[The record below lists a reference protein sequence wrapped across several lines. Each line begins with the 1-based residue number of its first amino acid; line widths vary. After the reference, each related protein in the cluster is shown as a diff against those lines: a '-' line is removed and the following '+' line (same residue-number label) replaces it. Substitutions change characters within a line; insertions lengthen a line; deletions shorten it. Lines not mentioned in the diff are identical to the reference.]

1 VFKTALVSLA
11 LSCSLF
17 GANLHFTLH
26 KKDSGVK
33 GPTIL
38 VIGGIHGDEPG
49 GYFAPELFL
58 RKYAIQSG
66 SVWVVPNLNFDSI
79 VANKRGVYGDMNRK
93 FTEISS
99 KDKDY
104 QIVTDIKK
112 LMLEPNIDLI
122 LNLHDGHGF
131 YRQKHINGLLNP
143 GAWGQA
149 CIIDQKNLPTACK
162 FGNLDEIAKR
172 VSKSASVSLVE
183 DVHEFNVKN
192 TETKDKDKEM
202 QRSLTYFAVRNGK
215 PAFAV
220 ETSKNIT
227 DTATKVFYQLKALE
241 EFMNVVGI
249 KYKRDFELNVETIS
263 KLLGEVGEARFEN
276 INAVLPLDDIKDKIN
291 FFPADIKKLSIASK
305 HPLVALAGQKGSY
318 GIYCGNKKLTTLQVS
333 QTEVDK
339 SISDMQLDIDGKV
352 QTVKLGQVV
361 AVGEKFSVKR
371 NDGAR
376 VNIIGF
382 SKSGVDNE
390 IDITVSR
397 SMFDK
402 RFSIDKHEKAYR
414 VEVYKGKAYC
424 GNIVVKFN

>member
-1 VFKTALVSLA
+1 VLRTAYFSLI
-11 LSCSLF
+11 LTCSLF
-17 GANLHFTLH
+17 GANLHFSLI
-26 KKDSGVK
+26 KKESSVK

-58 RKYAIQSG
+58 RKYTISSG

-79 VANKRGVYGDMNRK
+79 VANKRGIYGDMNRK
-93 FTEISS
+93 FSDISP
-99 KDKDY
+99 KDKDFSV
-104 QIVTDIKK
+104 VTDIKK
-112 LMLEPNIDLI
+112 LMQEPNIDLI

-131 YRQKHINGLLNP
+131 YRQKRINGLLNP

-149 CIIDQKNLPTACK
+149 CIIDQKLIKEAGK

-172 VSKSASVSLVE
+172 VSKCASVSLIE

-202 QRSLTYFAVRNGK
+202 QKSLTYFAVRNGK

-249 KYKRDFELNVETIS
+249 KYKRDFELSVETIS
-263 KLLGEVGEARFEN
+263 KLLGEAGEARFEGA
-276 INAVLPLDDIKDKIN
+276 NAVLPLDDIREKIN
-291 FFPADIKKLSIASK
+291 FFPVDEKKIAVTSK
-305 HPLVALAGQKGSY
+305 NPLVAVVGGKGVYS
-318 GIYCGNKKLTTLQVS
+318 IFCGNKKLTNLQVS
-333 QTEVDK
+333 QSEIDK
-339 SISDMQLDIDGKV
+339 SITEVQFDIDGKT
-352 QTVKLGQVV
+352 QTVKLGQVINI
-361 AVGEKFSVKR
+361 AEKFSVHKI
-371 NDGAR
+371 DGIR

-382 SKSGVDNE
+382 SKAGVDNE
-390 IDITVSR
+390 VEMTVAR
-397 SMFDK
+397 TLFDK
-402 RFSIDKHEKAYR
+402 RFSVDKHEKMYR
-414 VEVYKGKAYC
+414 VEFYKGRAFC
-424 GNIVVKFN
+424 GNVVVRFN